1 MHDPRLDKLANV
13 LTTHST
19 KIQPGEF
26 VLIEGIDIPQEM
38 VIAPYPSSSE
48 SGRDS
53 LGGTQTEPHPP

>member
-19 KIQPGEF
+19 KVQPGEF

-38 VIAPYPSSSE
+38 VIALVRAGSE
-48 SGRDS
+48 SRWDS
-53 LGGTQTEPHPP
+53 AR